1 MAGTNFPYANYL
13 PKKNIKAIQ
22 IDTNPNVIGERFD
35 INVGIVGDVKLA
47 FHQLTEAIKPV
58 PHRSFLDKTLKRKAV
73 WDKWMEKDMN
83 NTSAPIRP
91 ERLMKAINDYSKD
104 DAVYSIDVGTSTVWG
119 TRYLDLNVNNKFII
133 SAWLGTMGCGLP
145 GALASNIAYPGRQA
159 IAITGDGAF
168 QMVMQD
174 FATAVQYDL
183 PMTIFVLNNKQ
194 LSFIKYEQQAAG
206 ELEYAIDFS
215 DMDHAKFAEAAGG
228 KGYVLKDPNRI
239 DEIVEAA
246 LNENVPTV
254 VDVHVDPN
262 AAPLPGQIV
271 NEEAYGY
278 GKWAYRSITEDK
290 EFDFDKVPPISV
302 AAKRFL

>member
-1 MAGTNFPYANYL
+1 
-13 PKKNIKAIQ
+13 
-22 IDTNPNVIGERFD
+22 
-35 INVGIVGDVKLA
+35 
-47 FHQLTEAIKPV
+47 
-58 PHRSFLDKTLKRKAV
+58 
-73 WDKWMEKDMN
+73 
-83 NTSAPIRP
+83 
-91 ERLMKAINDYSKD
+91 
-104 DAVYSIDVGTSTVWG
+104 
-119 TRYLDLNVNNKFII
+119 
-133 SAWLGTMGCGLP
+133 
-145 GALASNIAYPGRQA
+145 
-159 IAITGDGAF
+159 GAF

>member
-183 PMTIFVLNNKQ
+183 PMTVFVLNNKQ

-228 KGYVLKDPNRI
+228 KGYVLKT
-239 DEIVEAA
+239 
-246 LNENVPTV
+246 LTV
-254 VDVHVDPN
+254 LMKLLKQH
-262 AAPLPGQIV
+262 
-271 NEEAYGY
+271 
-278 GKWAYRSITEDK
+278 
-290 EFDFDKVPPISV
+290 
-302 AAKRFL
+302 